1 MNKTFKVIIFS
12 VVETAGLAIWL
23 ALLLGTL
30 DFFLASRLVA
40 FVVLFVFLEIEHL
53 FSYNTA
59 HGKGLFNFS
68 GVPILKL
75 LGISLSEAIVWVV
88 WLQIFNGAGVAVAAV
103 FLSLIFIPQHKIELN
118 VIEGRPTFQGLLAG
132 RVVGFSI
139 VEGVGSSI
147 WGKLAMGGHGSTSL
161 TTQGALGIVVLLV
174 TLLVEHFIQVKK
186 TQIVVKA
193 L

>member
-1 MNKTFKVIIFS
+1 MNKTFKVITFS
-12 VVETAGLAIWL
+12 IVETAGLAIWL
-23 ALLLGTL
+23 ALVLGTL
-30 DFFLASRLVA
+30 GFFQASNLVA

-75 LGISLSEAIVWVV
+75 LGISLSESIVWVV
-88 WLQIFNGAGVAVAAV
+88 WLQIFNAAGVAVVAV

-118 VIEGRPTFQGLLAG
+118 VIEGRPVFQGLLAG

-139 VEGVGSSI
+139 VEGVGSSV
-147 WGKLAMGGHGSTSL
+147 WGKLAMGGSG
-161 TTQGALGIVVLLV
+161 QGVLGIVVLLV

-186 TQIVVKA
+186 TQILVKM